1 MNDWLKAL
9 IRVEISRYTLWA
21 TMMPFYEGK
30 EGIERLQWL
39 SRKFGG
45 LYHDAWKEVMDD
57 SPLRYYEI
65 SNKIRRD
72 IKKAQSLS

>member
-9 IRVEISRYTLWA
+9 IRVEISRYTLWI
-21 TMMPFYEGK
+21 TMMPLHEGK

-39 SRKFGG
+39 SRKFRS
-45 LYHDAWKEVMDD
+45 LYDQAWKEVMND

-65 SNKIRRD
+65 SSKTRRD
-72 IKKAQSLS
+72 IKKVKSLS